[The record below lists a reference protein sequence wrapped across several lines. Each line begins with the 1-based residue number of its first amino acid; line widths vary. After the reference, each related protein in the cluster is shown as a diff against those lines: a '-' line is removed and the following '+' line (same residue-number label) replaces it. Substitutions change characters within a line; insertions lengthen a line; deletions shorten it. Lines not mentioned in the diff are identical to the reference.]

1 MKLKIWN
8 QTRSTLLGAE
18 VEVADTSSK
27 RRTGLLNHTCS
38 ADGHGLLI
46 IPCEAIHT
54 FGMRFPIDVVF
65 IDGKKKVVKLRPS
78 MGRWRIAFSFWA
90 KAFSSWP
97 PDPST
102 LPGPRSATSWPL
114 RSSTRAEIRQ
124 V

>member
-1 MKLKIWN
+1 VKLKIWN

-90 KAFSSWP
+90 NSVLELAAGSIHAARTEVGDQLAFEKLDES
-97 PDPST
+97 
-102 LPGPRSATSWPL
+102 
-114 RSSTRAEIRQ
+114 
-124 V
+124 